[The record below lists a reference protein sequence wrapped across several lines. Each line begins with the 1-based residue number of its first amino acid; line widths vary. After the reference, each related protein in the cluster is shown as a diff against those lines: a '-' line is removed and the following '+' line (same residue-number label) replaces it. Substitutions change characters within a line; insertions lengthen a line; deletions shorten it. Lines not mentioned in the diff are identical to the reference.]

1 MIFSWSFASSAA
13 VFDIWS
19 TVFKFAFPGKFL
31 QNNRNV
37 RDLLPI
43 LTNLPICNLFFA
55 ILCNLFFVNIVDLF
69 FLIFFGKI
77 FLPDI
82 FATYFFAI
90 PCNLFLANLLELF
103 FWQIM

>member
-1 MIFSWSFASSAA
+1 M
-13 VFDIWS
+13 
-19 TVFKFAFPGKFL
+19 TLFKFAFPGKFL
-31 QNNRNV
+31 QTNRNV
-37 RDLLPI
+37 RDLLLLLLLWF

-82 FATYFFAI
+82 FATYFL
-90 PCNLFLANLLELF
+90 LFLATYSWPIF
-103 FWQIM
+103 

>member
-1 MIFSWSFASSAA
+1 MSQTYHYYYYYE
-13 VFDIWS
+13 V
-19 TVFKFAFPGKFL
+19 
-31 QNNRNV
+31 
-37 RDLLPI
+37 
-43 LTNLPICNLFFA
+43 LTNLPI
-55 ILCNLFFVNIVDLF
+55 CNLFFVNIVDLF

>member
-1 MIFSWSFASSAA
+1 MGVGNPEFRGRYRVYSVGIL
-13 VFDIWS
+13 
-19 TVFKFAFPGKFL
+19 FL
-31 QNNRNV
+31 I
-37 RDLLPI
+37 LPFLANFYKLTGMSGTYDYYEV

-55 ILCNLFFVNIVDLF
+55 ILCNLFFVNIVDLL

-90 PCNLFLANLLELF
+90 ACNLFLANLLELLET
-103 FWQIM
+103 